1 MRAIAIGLVVALG
14 AVTTS
19 AHAQPASTQ
28 LRMATLAPT
37 GSTWSVNFAKAAAAI
52 KAKTSGS
59 VTLQWY
65 ESGSQGDEKDYVR
78 KIKLGQLDGAA
89 ITSTGLSMI
98 DDSIRVLELPDLFD
112 SIEEMDYV
120 VGKMWPTFQKSFA
133 AKGYF
138 LADRGEVGWFY
149 LMSTHKVSS
158 VADLVKAKSWLWTG
172 DEIAEAMYARLSM
185 PDVPLGVPEVDAA
198 LTTSR
203 IDLVFS
209 SPLAAVALQWSS
221 KITDR
226 SDLAM
231 YYGVGAIV
239 ISKQAFDRLSASEQQ
254 VVKAQLQRYGKE
266 IRRNVRIE
274 NVDADKNMIGAGVKV
289 TVADP
294 ATRSAWDAAAQQ
306 VWQDLVGKVYTQA
319 QLDEVLKYR
328 AQYRAKPKPSTTGSA
343 PAAPAA
349 APTP

>member
-1 MRAIAIGLVVALG
+1 MRAIAIGAVVAL
-14 AVTTS
+14 ATMATS
-19 AHAQPASTQ
+19 AHAQQASTE

-37 GSTWSVNFAKAAAAI
+37 GSTWSVNFAKAADAI

-59 VTLQWY
+59 VTLHWY
-65 ESGSQGDEKDYVR
+65 EGGEQGDEKDYVR
-78 KIKLGQLDGAA
+78 KIKLGQIDGAA

-98 DDSIRVLELPDLFD
+98 DGSIRVLELPDLFD
-112 SIEEMDYV
+112 SIGEMDYV
-120 VGKMWPTFQKSFA
+120 VSKMWPSFRKSFA

-149 LMSTHKVSS
+149 LMSTHKIGS
-158 VADLVKAKSWLWTG
+158 VADLLKSKSWLWT
-172 DEIAEAMYARLSM
+172 DDQIAQAMYARLQVAG
-185 PDVPLGVPEVDAA
+185 VPLGVPEVDAA

-203 IDLVFS
+203 VDLIYS

-226 SDLAM
+226 TDLAM

-239 ISKQAFDRLSASEQQ
+239 ISKQAFDGLSGSEQQ
-254 VVKAQLQRYGKE
+254 VVKAELQRYGKE
-266 IRRNVRIE
+266 IRRNVRAE
-274 NVDADKNMIGAGVKV
+274 NVDADKNMIRAGVKV

-294 ATRSAWDAAAQQ
+294 ETRSAWDAAAQQ

-328 AQYRAKPKPSTTGSA
+328 AQYRAKNKPSTTGSA
-343 PAAPAA
+343 PAPL
-349 APTP
+349 PTAK